1 MEKNKIEINLY
12 LSIIIVCSLLTTI
25 IISYCY
31 KKNPFFSYLVMII
44 GIILVIT
51 IDGITAAICRLLPLK
66 CADFNKNV
74 YKVSKKEKKLYDAIK
89 IKKWKERI
97 PEIGHFTGFRKNEV
111 KEPNNIE
118 YIKRFLNEICYGEL
132 GHFISCFTGFILL
145 FIPWFNPIWFS
156 MSIVICLV
164 NAILNIL
171 PIFVL
176 RYNSY
181 TLLMIYNRL
190 SKKSAK

>member
-1 MEKNKIEINLY
+1 MEKNKIELKLY
-12 LSIIIVCSLLTTI
+12 LSIIIVCSLLATI
-25 IISYCY
+25 IISYSY
-31 KKNPFFSYLVMII
+31 KQNFFYSYLVMII
-44 GIILVIT
+44 GIILVII

-111 KEPNNIE
+111 KELNNIE
-118 YIKRFLNEICYGEL
+118 YIKRFLQEICYGEL
-132 GHFISCFTGFILL
+132 GHLISCFTGFILL
-145 FIPWFNPIWFS
+145 YIPLFNPIWFS

-164 NAILNIL
+164 NTILNIL